1 VSDLTLRLQEAAAAA
16 IADERPS
23 LEHEPAR
30 LRGIHIELEV
40 RNNGAV
46 IEGRCWVE
54 RATRPARGE
63 RPTPTSGGPR

>member
-1 VSDLTLRLQEAAAAA
+1 MSDLTLRLQEAAAAA

-46 IEGRCWVE
+46 I
-54 RATRPARGE
+54 
-63 RPTPTSGGPR
+63 